1 MEMKKKNEVE
11 KFCGWVLQCKTEEKV
26 KKINF
31 YKFILVY
38 WKMTKKNGYKNFFF
52 FFGVFQSSSKMK
64 KIIIYVYMFLGDFP
78 TAKKNEMKKII
89 F

>member
-1 MEMKKKNEVE
+1 MD
-11 KFCGWVLQCKTEEKV
+11 
-26 KKINF
+26 IN
-31 YKFILVY
+31 
-38 WKMTKKNGYKNFFF
+38 F

-64 KIIIYVYMFLGDFP
+64 KNIYIYVYMFLGDFP

>member
-1 MEMKKKNEVE
+1 MKKNEVE

-38 WKMTKKNGYKNFFF
+38 WRMRKKNGYNFFF
-52 FFGVFQSSSKMK
+52 CVFQSSSKKKKIGEEILDKMVQNKMK
-64 KIIIYVYMFLGDFP
+64 KKMR
-78 TAKKNEMKKII
+78 
-89 F
+89 